1 MGEFVE
7 LKNIDPLGPQGGKKI
22 LVQQLVLILHESEH
36 PFANHADLLGGTESR
51 DVRFAGARTA
61 KNGEPSDANLEELVE
76 IRRSDGEE
84 FETLQEGNLFALGFL
99 EDALIEF
106 EPGEFAIDEGHVR
119 RAVGR
124 GRGGQEGEGAV
135 GRGVN

>member
-1 MGEFVE
+1 VGEFVE
-7 LKNIDPLGPQGGKKI
+7 LKNMDPLGPQGGKKI
-22 LVQQLVLILHESEH
+22 LVQQFVLVLHEAEH

-61 KNGEPSDANLEELVE
+61 QNGEPSDANLEELVE
-76 IRRSDGEE
+76 IRRGDGEE
-84 FETLQEGNLFALGFL
+84 FETLQEGDLLALGFL

-119 RAVGR
+119 CAVGR
-124 GRGGQEGEGAV
+124 EGAV
-135 GRGVN
+135 RKGAVRKGVK